1 MSREL
6 SGVMDQLIVGWN
18 SHDPDQVLPFY
29 HPACQGI
36 DVGQA
41 RPQNGREGIRQT
53 LRRYWDAFPDLTI
66 VNHEMVIQDERA
78 AVSWVGRGTH
88 HGHMMN
94 IPPTHRAVEV
104 RGMSF
109 FQFEDGLVIRSTHV
123 WDVAGLLR
131 ALRLLPELE

>member
-18 SHDPDQVLPFY
+18 SHTPDQALPFY
-29 HPACQGI
+29 HPACRGI

-78 AVSWVGRGTH
+78 AVSWVGRGTPAPLF
-88 HGHMMN
+88 HGSEHT
-94 IPPTHRAVEV
+94 PKLSR
-104 RGMSF
+104 S
-109 FQFEDGLVIRSTHV
+109 LIRK
-123 WDVAGLLR
+123 
-131 ALRLLPELE
+131 E